1 MKNET
6 ENNKKVESIIKEKI
20 LSNDLLGI
28 SYIKAILKIND
39 KIIFF

>member
-20 LSNDLLGI
+20 LSRILTTFKLGEDVFVI
-28 SYIKAILKIND
+28 
-39 KIIFF
+39 